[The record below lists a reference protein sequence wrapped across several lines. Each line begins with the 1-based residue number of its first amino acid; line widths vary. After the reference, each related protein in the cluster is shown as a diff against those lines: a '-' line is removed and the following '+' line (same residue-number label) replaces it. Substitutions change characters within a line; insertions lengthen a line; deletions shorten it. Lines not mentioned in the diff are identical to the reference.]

1 MPGNAYKEL
10 FMKKMAS
17 LFLALIAS
25 LIIFSAAAMADGPV
39 VPAVPATTNSAPVT
53 SSAPQAPASNMT
65 SMIIPFVA
73 MFAIFYFLTIRPQQ
87 KKMKEQQDMIGAL
100 KQGDEV
106 LTASGILGKITGITE
121 KVVTVEIADNVR
133 IKMMK
138 SQISQVIK
146 GQIKDL
152 S

>member
-1 MPGNAYKEL
+1 
-10 FMKKMAS
+10 MKKMAS

-25 LIIFSAAAMADGPV
+25 LIVLSSVAMADGPV
-39 VPAVPATTNSAPVT
+39 VPAVPATSNTSPVT
-53 SSAPQAPASNMT
+53 AGAAPAQQAPNMT

-87 KKMKEQQDMIGAL
+87 KKMKEQQEMIGAL

-121 KVVTVEIADNVR
+121 KVVTVEVADNVR
-133 IKMMK
+133 VKMMK

-152 S
+152 T